1 MTGKSDDPARSGNVS
16 PPPTLGAISAVVA
29 LVAMSR
35 VDPVLAT
42 GTFCAVPRETRD
54 RFVSLREGPGP
65 KFRETRRVTPSDL
78 LRVATERC
86 RDGFGP
92 TQCSLDGK
100 WSFVA
105 DVTTASGGH
114 ARLQK
119 GWARSTLLRHVA
131 CADDLD
137 ARADTAKK
145 PALEPRAGTETQRG
159 DIFSDPES
167 IRKHVAPRRVPTVR
181 ISPADGRVLD
191 GVAQRV
197 APALGN
203 NSVAA
208 PIPPTLPVAD
218 IDMICAGY
226 HNSLPDPPTDVTE
239 IAMIRNLC
247 MNMTWKMY
255 ETSRS
260 LWPNVGTSAQT
271 SCIMFANEEVK
282 KYKRFAFYPALTR
295 CLKEAHGS

>member
-1 MTGKSDDPARSGNVS
+1 MSGEFSTRRVEASQTLEFCSTVEGVCRSILILIPTAFCLRRPTPHAFRAPEATEPGGQRPPLWPQESWQTILARLKV
-16 PPPTLGAISAVVA
+16 PLDTET
-29 LVAMSR
+29 SR
-35 VDPVLAT
+35 
-42 GTFCAVPRETRD
+42 TFCAVPRETRD

-167 IRKHVAPRRVPTVR
+167 IRKHVAPRRVPTIR

-191 GVAQRV
+191 GVAQRE
-197 APALGN
+197 PALGN
-203 NSVAA
+203 QEVN
-208 PIPPTLPVAD
+208 
-218 IDMICAGY
+218 
-226 HNSLPDPPTDVTE
+226 
-239 IAMIRNLC
+239 
-247 MNMTWKMY
+247 
-255 ETSRS
+255 SRS
-260 LWPNVGTSAQT
+260 SVYSTNTTCSRHRYDL
-271 SCIMFANEEVK
+271 C
-282 KYKRFAFYPALTR
+282 
-295 CLKEAHGS
+295 

>member
-1 MTGKSDDPARSGNVS
+1 
-16 PPPTLGAISAVVA
+16 
-29 LVAMSR
+29 MST

-131 CADDLD
+131 CADDRSGPTL
-137 ARADTAKK
+137 RRS
-145 PALEPRAGTETQRG
+145 PRSNRAGRRHSAVTSSATRRASESSTSPRG
-159 DIFSDPES
+159 EFPQFAFH
-167 IRKHVAPRRVPTVR
+167 RPM
-181 ISPADGRVLD
+181 
-191 GVAQRV
+191 
-197 APALGN
+197 
-203 NSVAA
+203 AA
-208 PIPPTLPVAD
+208 SST
-218 IDMICAGY
+218 G
-226 HNSLPDPPTDVTE
+226 
-239 IAMIRNLC
+239 
-247 MNMTWKMY
+247 
-255 ETSRS
+255 SRS
-260 LWPNVGTSAQT
+260 SRQRWA
-271 SCIMFANEEVK
+271 I
-282 KYKRFAFYPALTR
+282 KRSTP
-295 CLKEAHGS
+295 